1 MNITH
6 PQPGSVG
13 FVSLTRAHF
22 RGMAVVVFSLLALA
36 AYLMIAN
43 RRSDDL
49 VIPNEK
55 AVAMAMLS
63 HKFSGPRYFQLPP
76 GELHPPPE
84 IGEVDTFITV
94 ASASAQEQ
102 RIVEERHLSPESA
115 AKLHRLID
123 KLTEPPPSRLFS
135 ERINLVRLNLAMDEL
150 K

>member
-1 MNITH
+1 MNVARA
-6 PQPGSVG
+6 QLR
-13 FVSLTRAHF
+13 SLTIL
-22 RGMAVVVFSLLALA
+22 VLSLLALA
-36 AYLMIAN
+36 AYFMIAS
-43 RRSDDL
+43 RRGDDL